1 MIAIACV
8 DDGLGVGF
16 NRRRQSRDRAML
28 ARLSEVTRGAPV
40 WMNSSTAKLFDP
52 LPPLARVAEDF
63 LDRAGQGEYCFAENT
78 DLAPLAD
85 RLEGLV
91 LYRWNRAYPA
101 DRRLGLDPGA
111 FRLVRRTDFPGSS
124 HEKITEEVYTR

>member
-1 MIAIACV
+1 
-8 DDGLGVGF
+8 
-16 NRRRQSRDRAML
+16 
-28 ARLSEVTRGAPV
+28 
-40 WMNSSTAKLFDP
+40 MNSSTAKLFDP

>member
-28 ARLSEVTRGAPV
+28 ARLGAVTGGAPV
-40 WMNSSTAKLFDP
+40 WMNAATAKLFDP
-52 LPPLARVAEDF
+52 LPPFVRVAEDF
-63 LDRAGQGEYCFAENT
+63 LDRAGQGEYCFAEDT

-91 LYRWNRAYPA
+91 LYRWNRTYPA
-101 DRRLGLDPGA
+101 DRWLGLDPGTW
-111 FRLVRRTDFPGSS
+111 RLAGRTEFPGTS
-124 HEKITEEVYTR
+124 HEKLTEEVYTR